1 MRGKCQQLDKTN
13 KSRLR
18 FQTLHCDAPLTFDK
32 ASALYRKCLAIISL
46 RSNLAGLT
54 LRKIVWV
61 NGITAT

>member
-1 MRGKCQQLDKTN
+1 MRKKCQQLDKTN

-18 FQTLHCDAPLTFDK
+18 FQTLHGEVPLNFDK
-32 ASALYRKCLAIISL
+32 ASTLYGKCLAIISL

-61 NGITAT
+61 NGITST